1 LSVADVDFHDRYAY
15 CRYNPFKWTDP
26 SGEDPNG
33 FNNSLVGPDEPYQPY
48 YQIKS
53 FSRMIMDEDP
63 GYNQWMTYIWFRGL
77 QEPRM
82 KDFFIMDFEMGSGG
96 SGSSE
101 IGPVVRSRKDVPSK
115 IDDFRTNLAPRIIT
129 VAGTTN
135 YFMAINNRKQIIQ
148 NGNDIFR
155 NFNLSSFN
163 SNQPMKYMK
172 YIRKGGRVN
181 KVNNFKNIV
190 SKGKYIAKAGKYFN
204 YVGIGLTG
212 TNFAFSDQSWGDI
225 AELTVGLTSIGFT
238 MTNKYLAPVGLG
250 IAAIDFFDGFDD
262 YYQFLDLQEK
272 LYDAGF
278 PAVIGWHTIGG
289 APIFIQKD

>member
-1 LSVADVDFHDRYAY
+1 
-15 CRYNPFKWTDP
+15 
-26 SGEDPNG
+26 
-33 FNNSLVGPDEPYQPY
+33 
-48 YQIKS
+48 
-53 FSRMIMDEDP
+53 MDEDP

-77 QEPRM
+77 QEPRMM

-148 NGNDIFR
+148 NGNDIYR

-278 PAVIGWHTIGG
+278 PAVIGWHPIGG